1 MPHLDTEPLNSA
13 MRDEHIDIDL
23 ENTYSKNENT
33 DLGNSD
39 PQNTKHKT
47 QNTTHNLP
55 IRRMGAEPH
64 PHKNA
69 PKRD

>member
-1 MPHLDTEPLNSA
+1 

-47 QNTTHNLP
+47 QNTKQTAD
-55 IRRMGAEPH
+55 GA
-64 PHKNA
+64 
-69 PKRD
+69 DIDMTT